1 MATFRLPRPTATRRR
16 PAARSICLTAVLVA
30 LLVAAMPAGADVG
43 GARPRRADVGGAR
56 QGRETPLTPPAQQ
69 FVDRPARQ

>member
-43 GARPRRADVGGAR
+43 GAR